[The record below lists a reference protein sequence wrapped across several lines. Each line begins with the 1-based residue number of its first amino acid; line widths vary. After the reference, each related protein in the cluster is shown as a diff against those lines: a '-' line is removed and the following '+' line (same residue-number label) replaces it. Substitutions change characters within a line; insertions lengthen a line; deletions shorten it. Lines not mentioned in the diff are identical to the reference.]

1 MDYSIF
7 VERQKQYEKDKEEKL
22 KQKEFEKKNK
32 VKTKPKMLQ
41 VHLVAKFNDG
51 NKHFYE
57 TKFIMVENDIE
68 KAKEEDKF
76 ISIVHNNIDN
86 NNSNIYNDK
95 YLQYISC
102 NNKIISK
109 HYNYNN
115 ILLWYYGNNIM
126 ILYIMYILYNR

>member
-32 VKTKPKMLQ
+32 VKHKPKMLP

-76 ISIVHNNIDN
+76 ISIIHNNIDN
-86 NNSNIYNDK
+86 NNNNIYNNK
-95 YLQYISC
+95 YLQHISC

-115 ILLWYYGNNIM
+115 ILL
-126 ILYIMYILYNR
+126 